1 MTEFIVYIAD
11 SQRNGIWNRF
21 SFKDGGWAMS
31 GHRLWDEE
39 EPGRLWGLWGQSA
52 VPGARGVASLRKQ
65 PGKLTRNSSHHF
77 VGTPLV

>member
-1 MTEFIVYIAD
+1 
-11 SQRNGIWNRF
+11 
-21 SFKDGGWAMS
+21 MS

-39 EPGRLWGLWGQSA
+39 GPGRVWGLWGQSA